1 MIREIRRKRR
11 LTQAQ
16 LGKLSGVPRLNIVR
30 VENGQRELKASEAI
44 RIAHTLGVTVEELIS
59 GQPER
64 TARLKKTQPEH
75 PEQLV
80 FAGIET
86 PEGGNSAVS

>member
-64 TARLKKTQPEH
+64 TARLKKTQPEY
-75 PEQLV
+75 PEQLA
-80 FAGIET
+80 FAGAET